1 MNTFTVLLEHDDDAV
16 LLERLLTENDIGY
29 ECDVIGTD
37 YLLYEFMINIEN
49 RKIVSLLLG
58 YNNIKVVDFKS
69 N

>member
-1 MNTFTVLLEHDDDAV
+1 MNTFIVLLEHDDDAV
-16 LLERLLTENDIGY
+16 KLEQLLNENVIPY

>member
-1 MNTFTVLLEHDDDAV
+1 MNTFIVLIEHDDDAV
-16 LLERLLTENDIGY
+16 KLEQLLNENVIPY

-58 YNNIKVVDFKS
+58 YNNLKVVDFKS

>member
-1 MNTFTVLLEHDDDAV
+1 MNSFIVLIEHDDDAV
-16 LLERLLTENDIGY
+16 KLEQLLNENVIPY

>member
-1 MNTFTVLLEHDDDAV
+1 MQCL
-16 LLERLLTENDIGY
+16 
-29 ECDVIGTD
+29 GTD